1 MNIISKLHNPHSKIV
16 HVPQQGIA
24 YFIKNSSEESS
35 FCPCFQI
42 WIGCHSLGRES
53 ECVTSIIILQLK
65 SFVLIGFGQCWL
77 RGSSQVI
84 PTEALETKF
93 TKTLKINL
101 CKQILLVH
109 FLNFGGVSS
118 NDRGLVPLAHQ
129 LRKIRLGIRQ
139 LV

>member
-1 MNIISKLHNPHSKIV
+1 MNIISKLHNSHSKTV
-16 HVPQQGIA
+16 HVPRQGVA

-42 WIGCHSLGRES
+42 RIGCHSLGRES
-53 ECVTSIIILQLK
+53 ECVASVMLLQLK
-65 SFVLIGFGQCWL
+65 SLVLIGFGQHRL

-101 CKQILLVH
+101 SKQVLLVH

-118 NDRGLVPLAHQ
+118 NNRGFVPLAHQ
-129 LRKIRLGIRQ
+129 L
-139 LV
+139 